1 MTASNTNILSRIP
14 SLRSLLVFNAAAR
27 HLNQVRAAEELCLTQ
42 SALSRQLKSLE
53 EHLGVQLFERGPRGL
68 RFTQEGEL
76 LYDFTSRAFALMGEG
91 INRLGITTE
100 RHTLVV
106 SVARGFAQRVLAPR
120 LGEFV
125 SAHPQI
131 DLHID
136 IHRYYADLESSGAD
150 ISIRLGV
157 GDWDDYHSVKI
168 TDDALVPVCA
178 PPIAERIKGREDIPD
193 DIIVLRNREREYLDT
208 WMLHPRVRRIPT
220 EGRMSLSFND
230 SATLISALESGVGI
244 AVSRSSLVSD
254 ALESGS
260 LVRPFEGEIK
270 DGLDYYAVSSR
281 RSRRNA
287 VVSLFMQWLEAK
299 FESSFSAATVRKT
312 APRSPH

>member
-1 MTASNTNILSRIP
+1 MTASNTSILSRIP

-76 LYDFTSRAFALMGEG
+76 LYDFTSRAFSLMGEG
-91 INRLGITTE
+91 VSRLGLSTE

-106 SVARGFAQRVLAPR
+106 SVARSFAQRVLAPR

-125 SAHPQI
+125 AAHPQI

-150 ISIRLGV
+150 ISIRLGG

-178 PPIAERIKGREDIPD
+178 PQVAERMKGRADIPD
-193 DIIVLRNREREYLDT
+193 DIAVLRNREREYLDA
-208 WMLHPRVRRIPT
+208 WMLHPRVRRIPV

-230 SATLISALESGVGI
+230 SATLIAALEGGIGI
-244 AVSRSSLVSD
+244 AVSRSSLVAD
-254 ALESGS
+254 ALDAGL
-260 LVRPFEGEIK
+260 LVRPFEGEVK
-270 DGLDYYAVSSR
+270 DGLDYYAVSSP

-287 VVSLFMQWLEAK
+287 VVMLFMQWLDAR
-299 FESSFSAATVRKT
+299 FASGFSADTVRRT
-312 APRSPH
+312 APR